1 MNFLELF
8 KDWENREVF
17 DAQSVIF
24 SENEPADVMYVV
36 LSGEVELS
44 LHGEVLGTETAGGII
59 GEMAIINSK
68 SRNSTA
74 TAKTDVSLARLDKG
88 QIRELVDMSSEF
100 SLHAM
105 ATLANRLRAVDR
117 YISDHI
123 GQ

>member
-1 MNFLELF
+1 MCIRDRF
-8 KDWENREVF
+8 KDWEDREVF

-24 SENEPADVMYVV
+24 SESEPGDVMYVV
-36 LSGEVELS
+36 LSGEVEIT

-59 GEMAIINSK
+59 GEMAIID
-68 SRNSTA
+68 SRTRNATA
-74 TAKTDVSLARLDKG
+74 TAKTDVTLARLNKG

-100 SLHAM
+100 SFHAM

-123 GQ
+123 EQ

>member
-44 LHGEVLGTETAGGII
+44 LHGEVLGIETAGGII
-59 GEMAIINSK
+59 GEMAIINAK